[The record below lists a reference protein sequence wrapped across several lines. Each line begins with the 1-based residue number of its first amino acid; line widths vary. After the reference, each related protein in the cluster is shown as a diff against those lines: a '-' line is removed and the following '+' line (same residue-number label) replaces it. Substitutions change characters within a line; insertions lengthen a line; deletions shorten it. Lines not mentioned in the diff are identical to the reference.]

1 MNGFNFQS
9 LVTTLII
16 LSTTFHIVTIVQSH
30 EVIHS
35 ISRQHT
41 DFTIK
46 CCHKK
51 PNSNSEVKEYVFVK
65 NRTVYGV
72 DNQWLMKFILKRE
85 ANLLGM
91 FDQNFTSVNLNLRQL
106 LITYIGLFLHVTYT
120 GHVENITR
128 IFYLKLI

>member
-1 MNGFNFQS
+1 METKKQKKRTMNGFNFPS

-35 ISRQHT
+35 ISQQHT

-51 PNSNSEVKEYVFVK
+51 PNSNSEVKEYIFVK

-85 ANLLGM
+85 ANLQGM
-91 FDQNFTSVNLNLRQL
+91 VDQNFTSVNLNLR
-106 LITYIGLFLHVTYT
+106 
-120 GHVENITR
+120 
-128 IFYLKLI
+128 